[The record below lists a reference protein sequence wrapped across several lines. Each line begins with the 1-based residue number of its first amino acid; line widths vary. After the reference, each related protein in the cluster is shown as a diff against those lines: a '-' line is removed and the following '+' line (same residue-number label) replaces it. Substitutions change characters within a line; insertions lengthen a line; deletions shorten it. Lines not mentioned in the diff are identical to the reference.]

1 MARRET
7 GVSGLSELLET
18 LKSLPPELGSKGG
31 GPTRSALFQAAK
43 VWKEHA
49 SSIAPVSEDTD
60 AVKLKDQIVTKRDP
74 RPELAKY
81 SERYAVTFSKRAWWG
96 GFVELG
102 TSRQSP
108 QSYLRRTFDERGDD
122 ALRKF
127 AETFRSRLD
136 AAVRKA
142 RKM

>member
-31 GPTRSALFQAAK
+31 GPARYALFQAAK

-49 SSIAPVSEDTD
+49 STIAPTSDDTD
-60 AVKLKDQIVTKRDP
+60 AVKLRDHIVTRRDP
-74 RPELAKY
+74 RPEMAKY
-81 SERYAVTFSKRAWWG
+81 SERYMVTFSRKAWWG

-102 TSRQSP
+102 TSKQSP
-108 QSYLRRTFDERGDD
+108 QSYLRRTFDEKGNE
-122 ALRKF
+122 ALTTF
-127 AETFRSRLD
+127 ASAFRSRLD
-136 AAVRKA
+136 AAVKKA
-142 RKM
+142 RRM